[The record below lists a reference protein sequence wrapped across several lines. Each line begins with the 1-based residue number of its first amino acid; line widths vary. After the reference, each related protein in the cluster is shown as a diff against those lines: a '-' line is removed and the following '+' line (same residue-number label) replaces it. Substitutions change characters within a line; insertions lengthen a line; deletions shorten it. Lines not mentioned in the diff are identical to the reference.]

1 MYIETS
7 APRRVGD
14 KARLIS
20 PTYPPTSGR
29 CLNFA
34 YHMFGRGI
42 GTLNIYLKQQGQLR
56 SPIWTRAGNL
66 GNRWNIGQTNVN
78 SNTPFQVS

>member
-7 APRRVGD
+7 SPRRRGD

-20 PTYPPTSGR
+20 QTYPPTTGR

-34 YHMFGRGI
+34 YHMYGRGI
-42 GTLNIYLKQQGQLR
+42 GTLNIYSKQQGQLR
-56 SPIWTRAGNL
+56 APIWTRSGNL
-66 GNRWNIGQTNVN
+66 GNRWNIGQVTLN
-78 SNTPFQVS
+78 SNLPFQVS